1 MPGPSSVFDEIVV
14 YRREK
19 KWKIYKSE
27 TVRKELKWQKFKA
40 AEKRR
45 KRIFEERKE
54 EGEVGSLALHFVS
67 RNVQEKTF
75 KD

>member
-1 MPGPSSVFDEIVV
+1 MKLLFIE
-14 YRREK
+14 EK
-19 KWKIYKSE
+19 KKWTIYISE

-67 RNVQEKTF
+67 RNVQEKTL